1 VVPTAVFCSL
11 TLTRPH
17 LQVIRALGCL
27 VILVGVAG
35 AFITATQLVWWLV
48 TFELLLLASLY
59 LLRLTSK
66 SERIN
71 EAVTEMFLWTVLGS
85 ACLLLAFCLL
95 FLQGIWTLDQLYLSG
110 GVGAYTGLLLLLG
123 FGVKLPV
130 WPCFSWLLKA
140 HVEASVEFSILLS
153 GVIVKLGAVGLYRVS
168 LALNDGF
175 CGGVFMAACTLAII
189 EATLRLLAQRD
200 LKRVVALTTIIEMN
214 WVGLCLSLGGETFD
228 QIGAFLLVAHSLTT
242 TAEFFMVE
250 VLYRR
255 WGVRDAAAISGVA
268 FTSPLLFSAAFV
280 TTLITIGFPLSSLFI
295 AKVWFLAA
303 LFQVWPWLAGCF
315 SFWFLI
321 VLPLAFMRLWVPI
334 WFGQPGVTR
343 GVAGVE
349 LGSRELWVLVV
360 ANGAGLIL
368 GLWPELI
375 LSC

>member
-1 VVPTAVFCSL
+1 
-11 TLTRPH
+11 
-17 LQVIRALGCL
+17 
-27 VILVGVAG
+27 
-35 AFITATQLVWWLV
+35 
-48 TFELLLLASLY
+48 
-59 LLRLTSK
+59 
-66 SERIN
+66 
-71 EAVTEMFLWTVLGS
+71 MFLWTVLGS

-95 FLQGIWTLDQLYLSG
+95 FLLGIWTLDQLYLSG